1 MALFDLMS
9 SLGAG
14 RPEVPLGKGGKN
26 MKKMTIHSLLL
37 LIFFI
42 DTNAPV
48 GQKQEEGT

>member
-26 MKKMTIHSLLL
+26 MKKMTIHK
-37 LIFFI
+37 FV
-42 DTNAPV
+42 APYLFY
-48 GQKQEEGT
+48 